1 MITFVPRTTLLS
13 NLGKDFTRIF
23 KMYFTEL
30 LLRLMKLIAADKGI
44 NYYKTKT
51 PSDILALRTFMEKI
65 YALPHQENNSSVL
78 KLSQVDETI
87 YKVNWTEYLFLTA
100 PSIVHL
106 YIAEDPKVKVPSED
120 YIEKLNEVLNETSPR
135 TLTNYVIVQYI
146 LHWLPLL
153 DKKYIELL
161 E

>member
-1 MITFVPRTTLLS
+1 
-13 NLGKDFTRIF
+13 
-23 KMYFTEL
+23 
-30 LLRLMKLIAADKGI
+30 
-44 NYYKTKT
+44 
-51 PSDILALRTFMEKI
+51 
-65 YALPHQENNSSVL
+65 
-78 KLSQVDETI
+78 
-87 YKVNWTEYLFLTA
+87 KVNWTEYLFLTA

-161 E
+161 ENSPLFYEFCH